1 MVTQCNCKNC
11 AAPLPQA
18 NQFSKCD
25 YCGSDFR
32 VTSVPDGVT
41 VKKNN
46 PSFSSLSRSGKIG
59 VILSMLFFPSIV
71 ILYLRKI

>member
-1 MVTQCNCKNC
+1 MVNQCNCKNC

-41 VKKNN
+41 IKKNN
-46 PSFSSLSRSGKIG
+46 PSFSSLSKSQKFA
-59 VILSMLFFPSIV
+59 VIMSLCFFPSIMYF
-71 ILYLRKI
+71 YLRKL